1 MLIYLLF
8 KINKVAMWFNDPR
21 EWNMQVVM
29 NIKGKEGACGNVPE
43 NGFLAG
49 WRVLSCKVFDM

>member
-1 MLIYLLF
+1 MCL
-8 KINKVAMWFNDPR
+8 NDPR

-43 NGFLAG
+43 NGFLG
-49 WRVLSCKVFDM
+49 WLARFEV